1 MYKWYWVQY
10 ICYKTHFCSV
20 LQRHPINRLL
30 MEKLVHRLE
39 TDGIREKFENTGH
52 IIQYISACNAKDDED
67 RLYLDKYE

>member
-1 MYKWYWVQY
+1 MVLGTIYA
-10 ICYKTHFCSV
+10 IAIRHTSV

-39 TDGIREKFENTGH
+39 TDGIRDQFENTGN

-67 RLYLDKYE
+67 RLNLDKYE